1 VLQESSS
8 GGLSPS
14 LPSPAPGRV
23 APGGA
28 RRGAAHVTVVVP
40 TRDERENVL
49 PLTERLAGVDR
60 ETPLEVLFVDDS
72 DDDTPAVIRAVGAR
86 SSLRVGVIHRAPN
99 RRDGGLGGAVLVGIR
114 AARTEWICVMD
125 ADLQHP
131 PELLGPLLE
140 EAHRANADVV
150 VASRYCTGGD
160 VGAFSPARTAL
171 SRSSAVLA
179 RTLFPSRLRAVS
191 DPLSGFF
198 LIRRAAVDPTEL
210 RPRGFKILLEILVRG
225 RPLTTSEV
233 PFRFGERYAGES
245 KASLREGLRYLHA
258 LIELRADVRRNRAGM
273 PRWEPDAA
281 VGTRPP
287 RRLRH
292 DRRAVWNRNGTADG
306 EHASH
311 GTVLT

>member
-1 VLQESSS
+1 MPGGVEEAAVLQES
-8 GGLSPS
+8 GALGRAVRG
-14 LPSPAPGRV
+14 AP
-23 APGGA
+23 
-28 RRGAAHVTVVVP
+28 RGAAEVTVVVP

-49 PLTERLAGVDR
+49 PLTARLLEVDR

-72 DDDTPAVIRAVGAR
+72 DDDTPAVIRDLARR
-86 SSLRVGVIHRAPN
+86 SSLRVCVIHRAAN
-99 RRDGGLGGAVLVGIR
+99 RRDGGLGGAVLAGIR

-131 PELLGPLLE
+131 PELLRPLLV
-140 EAHRANADVV
+140 EAHRSKADVV

-160 VGAFSPARTAL
+160 VGDFTPAREAL
-171 SRSSAVLA
+171 SRFSAVMA
-179 RTLFPSRLRAVS
+179 RALFPSRLRAVS

-225 RPLTTSEV
+225 TLLTTSEV

-258 LIELRADVRRNRAGM
+258 LIELRADFGRNRTETR
-273 PRWEPDAA
+273 PWEPPSALSTA
-281 VGTRPP
+281 PPP
-287 RRLRH
+287 RFRH
-292 DRRAVWNRNGTADG
+292 ERPAVWNRNGTAG
-306 EHASH
+306 HEHAPH
-311 GTVLT
+311 GSVLT

>member
-1 VLQESSS
+1 MPGGVEEAAVLQES
-8 GGLSPS
+8 G
-14 LPSPAPGRV
+14 APGRAV
-23 APGGA
+23 RGEP
-28 RRGAAHVTVVVP
+28 RGAAEVTVVVP

-49 PLTERLAGVDR
+49 PLTERLREVNR

-72 DDDTPAVIRAVGAR
+72 DDDTPAVIRALARR

-99 RRDGGLGGAVLVGIR
+99 RRDGGLGGAVLTGIR

-131 PELLGPLLE
+131 PGLLRPLLE
-140 EAHRANADVV
+140 EAHRAKVDVV
-150 VASRYCTGGD
+150 VASRYCVGGD
-160 VGAFSPARTAL
+160 VGAFTPARAAL
-171 SRSSAVLA
+171 SRCSAAVA
-179 RTLFPSRLRAVS
+179 RALFPSRLRAVS

-225 RPLTTSEV
+225 TRLTTSEV

-258 LIELRADVRRNRAGM
+258 LIELRADVGRNRT
-273 PRWEPDAA
+273 
-281 VGTRPP
+281 GTRPWEPPAVSTDPSP
-287 RRLRH
+287 RFRH
-292 DRRAVWNRNGTADG
+292 ERPAVWNRNGTAVR
-306 EHASH
+306 EHAPH
-311 GTVLT
+311 GSVLT